1 MENNHRFIIGIPTNV
16 SDLEDP
22 GASDLTWEE
31 IKWDDFEISS
41 SDYALLFDLF
51 TDFNLAFG
59 IIIDEYEDE
68 IIPADKIGEAIALT
82 KSYKKRFRD
91 DRVQAADR
99 LLAALI
105 HAKELNKPVE
115 LFF

>member
-1 MENNHRFIIGIPTNV
+1 MENHHKFIIGIPTNIQN
-16 SDLEDP
+16 LHDP
-22 GASDLTWEE
+22 GASGLKWEE
-31 IKWDDFEISS
+31 IKWEDFEISQ

-68 IIPADKIGEAIALT
+68 IIPADKIGEAIART
-82 KSYKKRFRD
+82 EAYKKRFRD
-91 DRVQAADR
+91 EHVQAADR
-99 LLAALI
+99 LLAALVR
-105 HAKELNKPVE
+105 AKELNKPVE